1 MIVPSA
7 AFTIGRGKAPMR
19 GVRNHAS
26 VLSCGDQ
33 RAGTMTYQ
41 QPLAVRYQTVRREL
55 RGILLALL
63 MVAATTVVAFALIR
77 YLDVRRGSVIY
88 LIPVLLAGWH
98 LGLVPALV
106 AAVAG
111 VLWSGYFFFSP
122 FYSYYLARPNE
133 ILNLLLF
140 MVVAVVTSHL
150 ANSMKQQT
158 ELARKREKEMSDL
171 YAFSRR
177 LATVSSAADIYLA
190 IEEHL
195 ASLVQRKVVLFG
207 AVSDSDRAIKPEQ
220 EGLSQRVHSAIA
232 EVRAGRTL
240 ATTVDDGAGDIW
252 LVRRVSQKNA
262 DFGVIAI
269 DLGSVP
275 PWAVE
280 EVRHRVDDVL
290 SDAAATLERL
300 DVARALNDAKMRSE
314 TELLRE
320 ALIGS
325 VSHELRT
332 PLASILGAA
341 TVLSKSAVIAKDER
355 LTSLAGVVR
364 DEADRLNN
372 DIQNLLDATRIS
384 REQVRPRQEWIE
396 PQDIVNSALERRRR
410 RLSAHT
416 LSLDVDSNLPFIYV
430 DPVLVEQAFGQIV
443 DNAAKYSPPGSPIT
457 VAAKRNGRDVVL
469 SVHDEGAG
477 LTAQENA
484 HVGER
489 FFRGPR
495 HATTTSG
502 SGLGLWIA
510 KAFVSANGGK
520 IEAASA
526 GADRGATVSI
536 HLPFATPASQP
547 EVGPDD

>member
-1 MIVPSA
+1 VVGMD
-7 AFTIGRGKAPMR
+7 R
-19 GVRNHAS
+19 
-26 VLSCGDQ
+26 
-33 RAGTMTYQ
+33 
-41 QPLAVRYQTVRREL
+41 VRREL
-55 RGILLALL
+55 RGSVIALA
-63 MVAATTVVAFALIR
+63 MVVVTTVVVYALTQS
-77 YLDVRRGSVIY
+77 LEVRRGSAIY
-88 LIPVLLAGWH
+88 LLPVLLAGWH
-98 LGLVPALV
+98 LGLIPALV
-106 AAVAG
+106 AAIAG

-122 FYSYYLARPNE
+122 YYSFYLARPNE
-133 ILNLLLF
+133 MVNLLLF

-150 ANSMKQQT
+150 ANSMKRQKEIAQ
-158 ELARKREKEMSDL
+158 RREKEMGDL

-177 LATVSSAADIYLA
+177 LAAASSAADIYLA

-207 AVSDSDRAIKPEQ
+207 AESDRDATAEH
-220 EGLSQRVHSAIA
+220 GALSQRVRDAIA
-232 EVRAGRTL
+232 EVQTGRTL
-240 ATTVDDGAGDIW
+240 ATIVDDGVGDIW

-275 PWAVE
+275 PAAID
-280 EVRHRVDDVL
+280 EVRKRVDDVL

-341 TVLSKSAVIAKDER
+341 TVLSKSAAVANDER

-364 DEADRLNN
+364 DEAERLNN
-372 DIQNLLDATRIS
+372 EIQNLLDATRIS
-384 REQVRPRQEWIE
+384 REQIRPRQEWIE
-396 PQDIVNSALERRRR
+396 PQDIVNTALERRRR
-410 RLSAHT
+410 RLSGHQV
-416 LSLDVDSNLPFIYV
+416 SLDMDSNLPFIYV

-457 VAAKRNGRDVVL
+457 VAAKRNGRDLVL
-469 SVHDEGAG
+469 SVHDQGAG
-477 LTAQENA
+477 LTAQESA
-484 HVGER
+484 QLGER
-489 FFRGPR
+489 FFRGAR

-526 GADRGATVSI
+526 GADRGSTVSI

-547 EVGPDD
+547 EIGPDD

>member
-1 MIVPSA
+1 MVA
-7 AFTIGRGKAPMR
+7 DTI
-19 GVRNHAS
+19 S
-26 VLSCGDQ
+26 
-33 RAGTMTYQ
+33 
-41 QPLAVRYQTVRREL
+41 REL
-55 RGILLALL
+55 RGSAIALV
-63 MVAATTVVAFALIR
+63 MVAATTIVVYGLTS

-88 LIPVLLAGWH
+88 LLPVLLAGWH
-98 LGLVPALV
+98 LGLIPALV

-122 FYSYYLARPNE
+122 YYSFYLSRPNE

-158 ELARKREKEMSDL
+158 EIAHKREKEMGDL

-177 LATVSSAADIYLA
+177 LASASSAVDIYRA

-195 ASLVQRKVVLFG
+195 ANLVQRNVVLFG
-207 AVSDSDRAIKPEQ
+207 AGSAGERGGKSEHEALP
-220 EGLSQRVHSAIA
+220 QRVHSAIA
-232 EVRAGRTL
+232 EVQAGKTL
-240 ATTVDDGAGDIW
+240 ETTVDDGAGDIW
-252 LVRRVSQKNA
+252 LVRRVSQKTA

-269 DLGSVP
+269 DLGSIAP
-275 PWAVE
+275 GAINE
-280 EVRHRVDDVL
+280 MSQRVDEVL

-341 TVLSKSAVIAKDER
+341 TVLTKSGAVAKDER
-355 LTSLAGVVR
+355 LSSLAGVVR
-364 DEADRLNN
+364 DEAERLNN

-384 REQVRPRQEWIE
+384 RAQVRPRQEWIE
-396 PQDIVNSALERRRR
+396 PQDIVNSALERRGR
-410 RLSAHT
+410 RLSGHNV
-416 LSLDVDSNLPFIYV
+416 SLDMDTNLPLIYV
-430 DPVLVEQAFGQIV
+430 DPVMVEQAFVQIV
-443 DNAAKYSPPGSPIT
+443 DNAAKYSCAGSPIT
-457 VAAKRNGRDVVL
+457 VAAKRNGHDVVL
-469 SVHDEGAG
+469 SVHDKGIG
-477 LTAQENA
+477 LTAEEHA
-484 HVGER
+484 HLGER
-489 FFRGPR
+489 FFRGPG
-495 HATTTSG
+495 HATTISG

-510 KAFVSANGGK
+510 KAFVTANGGK
-520 IEAASA
+520 VQAVSS
-526 GADRGATVSI
+526 GPDQGTTMSI
-536 HLPFATPASQP
+536 HLPIATPASQP

>member
-1 MIVPSA
+1 M
-7 AFTIGRGKAPMR
+7 
-19 GVRNHAS
+19 VRMDA
-26 VLSCGDQ
+26 
-33 RAGTMTYQ
+33 
-41 QPLAVRYQTVRREL
+41 VRREL
-55 RGILLALL
+55 RGIALALA
-63 MVAATTVVAFALIR
+63 MVAATTLAAYVLIQ
-77 YLDVRRGSVIY
+77 YVGVRRGSVIY
-88 LIPVLLAGWH
+88 LLPVLLAGWH

-106 AAVAG
+106 AAVTG
-111 VLWSGYFFFSP
+111 VLSSGYLFFSP
-122 FYSYYLARPNE
+122 YYSYYVSRPNE
-133 ILNLLLF
+133 ILNLVLF

-150 ANSMKQQT
+150 ANSMKRQT
-158 ELARKREKEMSDL
+158 ELARKREKEMGDL

-177 LATVSSAADIYLA
+177 LSAAPSAADIYLA

-195 ASLVQRKVVLFG
+195 ANLVQRKVVLFG
-207 AVSDSDRAIKPEQ
+207 AGSGRDHNAKPEQ
-220 EGLSQRVHSAIA
+220 AALPPSVHAAIA
-232 EVRAGRTL
+232 QVQEGRTL
-240 ATTVDDGAGDIW
+240 ATTVDDGRGDVW
-252 LVRRVSQKNA
+252 LVRRVSQKTA

-275 PWAVE
+275 ARTID

-341 TVLSKSAVIAKDER
+341 TVLGQSAPIANDPR
-355 LTSLAGVVR
+355 LSSLTGVVR
-364 DEADRLNN
+364 DEAERLNN

-384 REQVRPRQEWIE
+384 REQIKPRQEWIE
-396 PQDIVNSALERRRR
+396 PQDIVNSALARRRR
-410 RLSAHT
+410 RLSGHAV
-416 LSLDVDSNLPFIYV
+416 SLDMDANLPFVYV
-430 DPVLVEQAFGQIV
+430 DAVLVEQAFVQIV
-443 DNAAKYSPPGSPIT
+443 DNAAKYSAPGAPIV

-469 SVHDEGAG
+469 SVHDNGIG
-477 LTAQENA
+477 LTTEENEQL
-484 HVGER
+484 GQR
-489 FFRGPR
+489 FFRGAR
-495 HATTTSG
+495 HAAATSG

-510 KAFVSANGGK
+510 KAFVGANGGK
-520 IEAASA
+520 IQAVSA

-536 HLPFATPASQP
+536 LLPFATPASQP